1 MARQDAVA
9 FVALLFTAASFAVK
23 AQTQPVPRPFPTL
36 SSAETNSATQEPDRS
51 LTSSEDLPTGVVLD
65 VPIYPNATYL
75 GAYDAGRGQTFHL
88 FGTNVSFQEMVGY
101 YSTILDERGDRVFD
115 APATH
120 QFDTARFRDEQ
131 MTYRPSV
138 TIKDYTW
145 NGSAGYLNP
154 VPGAEPARYQTVIQI
169 ATAPA
174 ADTDR

>member
-1 MARQDAVA
+1 MGRQSTVV
-9 FVALLFTAASFAVK
+9 FVALLFTSTSFAIN
-23 AQTQPVPRPFPTL
+23 AQTQPVPRPFPTP
-36 SSAETNSATQEPDRS
+36 SSAENSPNTQEPDPS
-51 LTSSEDLPTGVVLD
+51 PTSTEDLPTGVVLD
-65 VPIYPNATYL
+65 VPIYPNARYL

-88 FGTNVSFQEMVGY
+88 FGTNVSFQEMVSY

-120 QFDTARFRDEQ
+120 QFDTARFRDDE
-131 MTYRPSV
+131 MNYRPSV

-169 ATAPA
+169 ATAPP
-174 ADTDR
+174 TDSDR